1 MWCVGNAPYRDF
13 YFELFG
19 NSEQLGFYE
28 YCIIPQN
35 KPQGF
40 SLPYVLKKY
49 DVVVGEKVEDFLVSV
64 VKLSETLALKLLK
77 NARIVDH
84 KKRRLQKGKVLKSG
98 YIEVLIFEPMSKG
111 LKPLFQ
117 TEHFALFDKPS
128 GLLVHPTIRS
138 TEYTLLDEVRYLFGE
153 EAKLVHRIDAET
165 SGLIL
170 VSKNGYANYVLK
182 EMFERKAFT
191 KKYKALV
198 EHELKEEQLIEA
210 GISPSEGFI
219 KLKMQTS
226 QDGKESSTRIR
237 PLAHNKSTNQTLL
250 EAIPYTGRQHQI
262 RVHLDSI
269 GHRIVG
275 DPIYGLEESFV
286 NDFLNDNID
295 NTERVKVTG
304 ASRLMLHAYYLEFTF
319 LGTRYVFCSKQEF
332 GDMDE

>member
-1 MWCVGNAPYRDF
+1 M
-13 YFELFG
+13 
-19 NSEQLGFYE
+19 
-28 YCIIPQN
+28 
-35 KPQGF
+35 
-40 SLPYVLKKY
+40 PYVLKKY
-49 DVVVGEKVEDFLVSV
+49 DVIAGEKVEDFLVDV

-98 YIEVLIFEPMSKG
+98 YIEVLIFEPITKG
-111 LKPLFQ
+111 IKPLFQ

-138 TEYTLLDEVRYLFGE
+138 TEYTLLDEIRYQFGD

-165 SGLIL
+165 SGLVL

-182 EMFERKAFT
+182 EMFEKKAFT

-198 EHELKEEQLIEA
+198 EGEIKEEELIEA
-210 GISPSEGFI
+210 GISPSDGRI

-226 QDGKESSTRIR
+226 QDGKASSTRIR
-237 PLAHNKSTNQTLL
+237 PLVYNKTTNQTLV

-275 DPIYGLEESFV
+275 DPIYGLDESFV
-286 NDFLNDNID
+286 DDFLNDKIENS
-295 NTERVKVTG
+295 ERIKITG
-304 ASRLMLHAYYLEFTF
+304 DSRLMLHAYYLKFTF
-319 LGTRYVFCSKQEF
+319 LNTTYIFCSKQAF
-332 GDMDE
+332 CNT

>member
-1 MWCVGNAPYRDF
+1 
-13 YFELFG
+13 
-19 NSEQLGFYE
+19 
-28 YCIIPQN
+28 
-35 KPQGF
+35 
-40 SLPYVLKKY
+40 
-49 DVVVGEKVEDFLVSV
+49 VGEKVEDFLVDV

-98 YIEVLIFEPMSKG
+98 YIEVLIFEPMTKG

-138 TEYTLLDEVRYLFGE
+138 TEYTLLDEVRYLFGD

-182 EMFERKAFT
+182 EMFEKKEFT

-198 EHELKEEQLIEA
+198 EHELKEEILIDKK
-210 GISPSEGFI
+210 ISPSEGLI
-219 KLKMQTS
+219 KLKMKTS
-226 QDGKESSTRIR
+226 ENGKESSTRIR
-237 PLAHNKSTNQTLL
+237 PLTYDKIKNQTLV

-275 DPIYGLEESFV
+275 DPIYGLDESFV
-286 NDFLNDNID
+286 DDFLNDNIE
-295 NTERVKVTG
+295 NSERIKITG
-304 ASRLMLHAYYLEFTF
+304 DSRLMLHAYYLEFTF
-319 LGTRYVFCSKQEF
+319 LNTTYIFCSKQAF
-332 GDMDE
+332 CNT

>member
-1 MWCVGNAPYRDF
+1 M
-13 YFELFG
+13 
-19 NSEQLGFYE
+19 
-28 YCIIPQN
+28 
-35 KPQGF
+35 
-40 SLPYVLKKY
+40 PYVLKKY

-64 VKLSETLALKLLK
+64 VKLSETLAYKLLK

-98 YIEVLIFEPMSKG
+98 YIEVLIFEPMTKG

-170 VSKNGYANYVLK
+170 ISKNGYANYVLK
-182 EMFERKAFT
+182 EMFEKKAFT
-191 KKYKALV
+191 KNYKALV
-198 EHELKEEQLIEA
+198 EGKLKEEQLIEA
-210 GISPSEGFI
+210 GITPSEGLI

-226 QDGKESSTRIR
+226 ENGKTSSTRIR
-237 PLAHNKSTNQTLL
+237 PITYNKTTNQTLV

-262 RVHLDSI
+262 RVHLNSI

-275 DPIYGLEESFV
+275 DPIYGLDESFV
-286 NDFLNDNID
+286 NDFLNDNIEHS
-295 NTERVKVTG
+295 ERVKVTG
-304 ASRLMLHAYYLEFTF
+304 SSRLMLHAYYLEFTF
-319 LGTRYVFCSKQEF
+319 LGTRYLFYSKQSF
-332 GDMDE
+332 GDMDG

>member
-1 MWCVGNAPYRDF
+1 VNAHLDLLYNTP
-13 YFELFG
+13 
-19 NSEQLGFYE
+19 
-28 YCIIPQN
+28 N

-77 NARIVDH
+77 NGRILDH
-84 KKRRLQKGKVLKSG
+84 KNKQVQKGKVLKSG

-153 EAKLVHRIDAET
+153 KAKLVHRIDAET

-182 EMFERKAFT
+182 EMFEKKAFT

-198 EHELKEEQLIEA
+198 EHELKEEQHIEA
-210 GISPSEGFI
+210 GINPSEGLI

-226 QDGKESSTRIR
+226 EDGKESSTCIR
-237 PLAHNKSTNQTLL
+237 PLAYNKPTNQTLV

-295 NTERVKVTG
+295 NSERVKVTG
-304 ASRLMLHAYYLEFTF
+304 ASRLMLHAYYLAFTF
-319 LGTRYVFCSKQEF
+319 LGTRYVFCSKQTF
-332 GDMDE
+332 PPA